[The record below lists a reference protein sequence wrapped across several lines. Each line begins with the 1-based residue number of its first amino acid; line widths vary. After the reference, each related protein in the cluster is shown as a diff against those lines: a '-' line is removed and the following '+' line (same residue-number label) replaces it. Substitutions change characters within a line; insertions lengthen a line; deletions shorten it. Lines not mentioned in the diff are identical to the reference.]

1 MKLSDELKS
10 AGRIVVLVM
19 VILFLSVTTCLATGK
34 TGLSASDLTVSVN
47 QKKNLKLRN
56 SSGKITWKILSGKE
70 CISVK
75 RSGNKMVVVTGKK
88 KGTAVIQAKNKE
100 KNFTCRVTVKS
111 RLPEN
116 RPQGGDGQ
124 QTQQGDNSMDSQLDG
139 QGEGMTGGSQEDE
152 KTVMRIVIR
161 AGSRS
166 FPTVLYD
173 HRAAVEMWEKLPLTL
188 DMSELNGNEKYY
200 FMEDALPVDASVPE
214 AVHKGDL
221 MLYGADCLVLF
232 YKDFS
237 TSYTYTP
244 LGRVEKPSG
253 LAEALGTGNVRVV
266 FERADAN

>member
-1 MKLSDELKS
+1 MSTVMKLSDELKS

-19 VILFLSVTTCLATGK
+19 VILFLSVTTCLAKGK

-75 RSGNKMVVVTGKK
+75 RSGNKMVVVTGK
-88 KGTAVIQAKNKE
+88 GTAVIQAKNKE

-124 QTQQGDNSMDSQLDG
+124 QTQQGDNSMDSQLDS

-188 DMSELNGNEKYY
+188 DMSELNGNEKY
-200 FMEDALPVDASVPE
+200 ALPVDASVPE

-244 LGRVEKPSG
+244 LGRVENPSG

>member
-124 QTQQGDNSMDSQLDG
+124 QTQQGDNTFETDNI
-139 QGEGMTGGSQEDE
+139 EDTLISLLCE
-152 KTVMRIVIR
+152 LKQKKIQVIDIKIDR
-161 AGSRS
+161 GTLEQH
-166 FPTVLYD
+166 FI
-173 HRAAVEMWEKLPLTL
+173 EMARRET
-188 DMSELNGNEKYY
+188 E
-200 FMEDALPVDASVPE
+200 
-214 AVHKGDL
+214 
-221 MLYGADCLVLF
+221 
-232 YKDFS
+232 
-237 TSYTYTP
+237 
-244 LGRVEKPSG
+244 
-253 LAEALGTGNVRVV
+253 
-266 FERADAN
+266 